1 MGIGWP
7 EAILV
12 IVIILLVF
20 GVDRISRV
28 AGEMGKGVKAFKEGL
43 NGGEKNANPAENGE
57 LNDKTEGK

>member
-43 NGGEKNANPAENGE
+43 DGG
-57 LNDKTEGK
+57 DKTTNPDETGEPKNKTETK

>member
-28 AGEMGKGVKAFKEGL
+28 AGEMGKGVKAFKDGL
-43 NGGEKNANPAENGE
+43 NAGEKPANPDTTGDSKDNPEA
-57 LNDKTEGK
+57 K

>member
-28 AGEMGKGVKAFKEGL
+28 AGEMGKGVKAFKDGL
-43 NGGEKNANPAENGE
+43 NTEEKPADPNGTSDAKVNPEQ
-57 LNDKTEGK
+57 K

>member
-7 EAILV
+7 EAILI

-28 AGEMGKGVKAFKEGL
+28 AGEMGKGVKAFKDGL
-43 NGGEKNANPAENGE
+43 NTGEKPADSDESAEPKANPES
-57 LNDKTEGK
+57 K

>member
-1 MGIGWP
+1 MNIGWP
-7 EAILV
+7 EAILF

-43 NGGEKNANPAENGE
+43 NGGEKPTNPEGAEE
-57 LNDKTEGK
+57 PKDKTAEK

>member
-7 EAILV
+7 EAILI

-28 AGEMGKGVKAFKEGL
+28 AGEMRWDKAFKDGL
-43 NGGEKNANPAENGE
+43 KRGEKLADPKR
-57 LNDKTEGK
+57 DQ

>member
-7 EAILV
+7 EAILI

-28 AGEMGKGVKAFKEGL
+28 AGEMGKGIKAFKDGL
-43 NGGEKNANPAENGE
+43 NAGEKPADPNEASEPKANHEQ
-57 LNDKTEGK
+57 K

>member
-7 EAILV
+7 EAILI

-28 AGEMGKGVKAFKEGL
+28 AGEMGKGVKAFKDGL
-43 NGGEKNANPAENGE
+43 NA
-57 LNDKTEGK
+57 

>member
-43 NGGEKNANPAENGE
+43 NGGEKPANSDEVVEPQ
-57 LNDKTEGK
+57 DKTEIK

>member
-57 LNDKTEGK
+57 PNDKTEGK

>member
-1 MGIGWP
+1 MSIGWP
-7 EAILV
+7 EAILF

-43 NGGEKNANPAENGE
+43 NGGEKSTNPEGSE
-57 LNDKTEGK
+57 EPKDKTAEK